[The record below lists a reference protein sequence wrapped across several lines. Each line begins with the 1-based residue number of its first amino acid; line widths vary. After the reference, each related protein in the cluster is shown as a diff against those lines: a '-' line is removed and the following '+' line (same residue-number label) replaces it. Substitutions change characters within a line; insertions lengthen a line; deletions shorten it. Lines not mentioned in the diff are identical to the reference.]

1 MSDPAPLDESRDALH
16 GASRDLAPE
25 AQRALALCL
34 EAAGAFGDG
43 EACGAALDALEE
55 LLPVLSPLDIDA
67 LIDHPGYVDVRSRL
81 IRACAETWFQRE
93 CDLAS
98 RALDDESSLALR
110 ALFDDHI
117 PRDAYADELAVL
129 RSIEPRNILII
140 GSGACPMSA
149 IVIQDAFPAATVVGM
164 DRSPLACEL
173 SARLLAAYGHRN
185 VSILSG
191 DAADPVDVER
201 FDCILLALTVGID
214 EADKRQIIRSLRR
227 AADPEATLVVRTAAG
242 WGRVLYPGTD
252 LPVIS
257 ARANLH
263 RSISAH
269 QRSVAVAVRVSH
281 LPDDL

>member
-1 MSDPAPLDESRDALH
+1 MYDPVPQNESRNSLH
-16 GASRDLAPE
+16 GDPRDLAPE
-25 AQRALALCL
+25 AHKALTLCL
-34 EAAGAFGDG
+34 EAVSSFGDG
-43 EACGAALDALEE
+43 EACGTALDALEE
-55 LLPVLSPLDIDA
+55 LLPLLAPSDIDA
-67 LIDHPGYVDVRSRL
+67 LIGHPEYVAVRAKL

-98 RALDDESSLALR
+98 RALDDESSLTLR
-110 ALFDDHI
+110 TLFDDHI

-149 IVIQDAFPAATVVGM
+149 IVIQDAFPAAAVVGM
-164 DRSPLACEL
+164 DRSPRACEL
-173 SARLLAAYGHRN
+173 SARLLTAYGHRN
-185 VSILSG
+185 VTILRG
-191 DAADPVDVER
+191 DAAGPIDVQR

-214 EADKRQIIRSLRR
+214 EADKRRIIRSLRG
-227 AADPEATLVVRTAAG
+227 AADPAATLVVRTAAG

-269 QRSVAVAVRVSH
+269 QRSVAVAVPFSE
-281 LPDDL
+281 LPD